1 MLRKGEGH
9 SAFHFTKIVEKMQAE
24 SKMNQTLKAVGEDL
38 MAPVTAHLI
47 KKGKH
52 RKVSRVGEM
61 ARRVARKASHLS
73 TSIKNTH
80 LNSKQF
86 LFQAASV

>member
-1 MLRKGEGH
+1 
-9 SAFHFTKIVEKMQAE
+9 MQAE
-24 SKMNQTLKAVGEDL
+24 SKINQTLKIFGEDM
-38 MAPVTAHLI
+38 MAPVTANLI

-73 TSIKNTH
+73 TTMRNTH
-80 LNSKQF
+80 LNSVSNISNSKQF
-86 LFQAASV
+86 FFHAASSYSK

>member
-1 MLRKGEGH
+1 
-9 SAFHFTKIVEKMQAE
+9 MQAE
-24 SKMNQTLKAVGEDL
+24 SKINQTLKTFGDDM
-38 MAPVTAHLI
+38 MAPITAHLI

-73 TSIKNTH
+73 TSMRNTH
-80 LNSKQF
+80 LNSVSNISNSRQF
-86 LFQAASV
+86 FFQAVNLQLFKKMK

>member
-1 MLRKGEGH
+1 
-9 SAFHFTKIVEKMQAE
+9 
-24 SKMNQTLKAVGEDL
+24 MNQTLKAVGEDL

-80 LNSKQF
+80 LNSVSNISNSKQF
-86 LFQAASV
+86 LLQAASV

>member
-1 MLRKGEGH
+1 
-9 SAFHFTKIVEKMQAE
+9 MQAE
-24 SKMNQTLKAVGEDL
+24 SKINQTLKIVGEDL
-38 MAPVTAHLI
+38 MTPVTAHLI

-73 TSIKNTH
+73 TSMKNTRINSASNFS
-80 LNSKQF
+80 NSKQF
-86 LFQAASV
+86 LFQAANN